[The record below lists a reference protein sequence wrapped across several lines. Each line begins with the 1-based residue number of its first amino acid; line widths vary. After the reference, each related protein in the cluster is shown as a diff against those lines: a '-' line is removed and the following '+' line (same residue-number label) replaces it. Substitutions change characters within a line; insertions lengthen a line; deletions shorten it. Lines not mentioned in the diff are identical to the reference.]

1 MEGFASIIRRY
12 RDRTGKEDS
21 GFVRLFVSKRLIHG
35 AATSLLSL
43 FVPIFLYEMSGRQ
56 FWVVG
61 SYFALLSLA
70 YALLLV
76 PAMRITNR
84 LGFSRTLVLAGIV
97 SIGSYVTMF
106 FMSEENF
113 WWLLGPLSA
122 FVIAYR
128 LFHWVPFRVD
138 FTLFT
143 RDGERGRQV
152 SLSFATIAFMGVI
165 GPILAGFIVT
175 HAGYEA
181 LFGTAI
187 VLLIAATISYA
198 LVPEVDA
205 CFEWSWAETW
215 QQLTSERL
223 RGVMVA
229 QAASGAEMAV
239 HMIVWPVFLF
249 ELLDGNVLQVGAL
262 STIVVALTIVIQLAL
277 GSYLDGNS
285 HAKQRSL
292 QVGSALSALG
302 WILKIFVLSAA
313 QVFLVSLYHNVVR
326 IFTKTPI
333 SAILYDMSAEQGRYV
348 DEFTVLR
355 EMSGHL
361 GRAASLVLISALA
374 IMVPIEW
381 TFLIAAGAA
390 VSLNMIYHLHAD
402 ERT

>member
-12 RDRTGKEDS
+12 RQRRGKEDS
-21 GFVRLFVSKRLIHG
+21 GFLRLFISKRLIHG

-61 SYFALLSLA
+61 SYYAVLSLA

-84 LGFSRTLVLAGIV
+84 IGFSRTLVVGGVL
-97 SIGSYVTMF
+97 SIGTYLIMF
-106 FMSEENF
+106 FMNEANF

-122 FVIAYR
+122 FVIAFR

-143 RDGERGRQV
+143 KAGERGRQV
-152 SLSFATIAFMGVI
+152 SLSFATIAFMGVV

-187 VLLIAATISYA
+187 VLLAAATVSYA

-205 CFEWSWAETW
+205 QFEWSWGETW
-215 QQLTSERL
+215 QHLTSPKL

-229 QAASGAEMAV
+229 QAASGAEAAV

-249 ELLDGNVLQVGAL
+249 ELLSGNVLQVGAL
-262 STIVVALTIVIQLAL
+262 STVVVALTIVIQLSL
-277 GSYLDGNS
+277 GSYLDGS
-285 HAKQRSL
+285 ADAKQRTL
-292 QVGSALSALG
+292 RVGSALSALG

-326 IFTKTPI
+326 IFTRTPI
-333 SAILYDMSAEQGRYV
+333 AAILYDMSAEQGRYV

-361 GRAASLVLISALA
+361 GRAASLVLIAGLA
-374 IMVPIEW
+374 AVVPIAW

-390 VSLNMIYHLHAD
+390 ITLNMIYHLHAD
-402 ERT
+402 SQ

>member
-1 MEGFASIIRRY
+1 
-12 RDRTGKEDS
+12 
-21 GFVRLFVSKRLIHG
+21 
-35 AATSLLSL
+35 
-43 FVPIFLYEMSGRQ
+43 
-56 FWVVG
+56 
-61 SYFALLSLA
+61 
-70 YALLLV
+70 
-76 PAMRITNR
+76 
-84 LGFSRTLVLAGIV
+84 
-97 SIGSYVTMF
+97 
-106 FMSEENF
+106 
-113 WWLLGPLSA
+113 
-122 FVIAYR
+122 
-128 LFHWVPFRVD
+128 
-138 FTLFT
+138 
-143 RDGERGRQV
+143 
-152 SLSFATIAFMGVI
+152 
-165 GPILAGFIVT
+165 
-175 HAGYEA
+175 
-181 LFGTAI
+181 
-187 VLLIAATISYA
+187 
-198 LVPEVDA
+198 
-205 CFEWSWAETW
+205 
-215 QQLTSERL
+215 
-223 RGVMVA
+223 
-229 QAASGAEMAV
+229 MAV